1 MWTSR
6 WSTGYR
12 GPGAREDDRLPVD
25 YRGGGGTEPAYA
37 AQMEVR
43 WNPWNDRLGVGP
55 RWPW

>member
-1 MWTSR
+1 MWTTR
-6 WSTGYR
+6 WSTGFR
-12 GPGAREDDRLPVD
+12 SRAREDAASVTTRQEAV
-25 YRGGGGTEPAYA
+25 TAYA